1 MKKVYF
7 EEENAVVR
15 PLKRFGLRLVNV
27 GVFVLLA
34 AASAVALCLTVA
46 LL

>member
-7 EEENAVVR
+7 DEENAVVR
-15 PLKRFGLRLVNV
+15 PLKRFGLWFVNV
-27 GVFVLLA
+27 GVFILLA
-34 AASAVALCLTVA
+34 AASAICLTVA